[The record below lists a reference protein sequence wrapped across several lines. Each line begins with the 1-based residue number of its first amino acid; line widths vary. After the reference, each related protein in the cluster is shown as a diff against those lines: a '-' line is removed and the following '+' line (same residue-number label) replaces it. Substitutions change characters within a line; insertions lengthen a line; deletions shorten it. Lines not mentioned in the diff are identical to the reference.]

1 MKPCRYAQ
9 GNRAWPVLGNEV
21 LHEASNEVPN
31 EAPNEVPNEAPSEA
45 SSEASSE
52 MPSEALNASP
62 DQRDTFPAGSA
73 GINASCGPSRIS
85 TSG

>member
-31 EAPNEVPNEAPSEA
+31 EAPNEVP
-45 SSEASSE
+45 SEASSE

-62 DQRDTFPAGSA
+62 DQRDTLPAGSA

>member
-31 EAPNEVPNEAPSEA
+31 EVPNEAP
-45 SSEASSE
+45 SEASSE

-62 DQRDTFPAGSA
+62 DQRDAFPVGSA

>member
-21 LHEASNEVPN
+21 LHEASNEVP
-31 EAPNEVPNEAPSEA
+31 
-45 SSEASSE
+45 
-52 MPSEALNASP
+52 SEALNAGP